1 MVSVTKIE
9 YQLIERTILICLSF
23 FFLIFFCYSV
33 CSEGVV
39 LQGSTLIAQQQTQQN
54 QSSNQYVPISSATSK
69 QNKILPKPSISNISS
84 SVITTESTMTQP
96 ETTIASQQHSHQ
108 QNQMS
113 ANVPMQTGNNS
124 QSNQHNAFNPS
135 NPIILLNQMPMIL
148 QQPNTPQGVQL
159 ILRPP
164 TPQIAVIHNSRPQIQ
179 AQQQPQQLLR
189 IVNANGQMQLA
200 AATPTFI
207 VSSQSNLIH
216 QNLQGIKAQTTNPL
230 NQLQGLTSQNPQQL
244 AAAINSQI
252 IGRSMAQIQ
261 NLQLNGNLAQIQMPN
276 GLNGQFI
283 SQLPAQFQQNVT
295 GFNQF
300 NQLSSTNFQQLA
312 TTATGAFQSPPPQQQ
327 STNDMV
333 VAGPNIQFTTQQ
345 APISVS
351 VAQSLPSSQIIAV
364 PATHS
369 KNLRRRRR
377 FFVHYA
383 LSVCVSVKHFICCQA

>member
-1 MVSVTKIE
+1 
-9 YQLIERTILICLSF
+9 
-23 FFLIFFCYSV
+23 
-33 CSEGVV
+33 
-39 LQGSTLIAQQQTQQN
+39 
-54 QSSNQYVPISSATSK
+54 
-69 QNKILPKPSISNISS
+69 
-84 SVITTESTMTQP
+84 
-96 ETTIASQQHSHQ
+96 
-108 QNQMS
+108 
-113 ANVPMQTGNNS
+113 
-124 QSNQHNAFNPS
+124 
-135 NPIILLNQMPMIL
+135 MPVIL

-207 VSSQSNLIH
+207 VSSQSNLIQ

-230 NQLQGLTSQNPQQL
+230 NQLQGLTSQAPQQL

-312 TTATGAFQSPPPQQQ
+312 TTATGAFQSPPPQQP

-333 VAGPNIQFTTQQ
+333 VTGPNIQFTTQQ

-369 KNLRRRRR
+369 KRLLKI
-377 FFVHYA
+377 FFSFFFAY
-383 LSVCVSVKHFICCQA
+383 F